1 MKSTEE
7 IYGHPASRYTGL
19 PYEDAIRLRMED
31 AKHQLQLLRNVE
43 GSWDSGHYARADVL
57 LRAITHNKTLLSELG
72 LDEGRPTSETQ
83 LETSDTLGMLRV
95 LVESIGKEE
104 VYNTL
109 TYHGFDS
116 LDLED
121 FYDFIQGGEG

>member
-1 MKSTEE
+1 MKSTKE

-43 GSWDSGHYARADVL
+43 GSWDSGHYERAGVL
-57 LRAITHNKTLLSELG
+57 LRAVKHNETLLTELG
-72 LDEGRPTSETQ
+72 LDKVVNVPQS
-83 LETSDTLGMLRV
+83 SDPLCMLRV
-95 LVESIGKEE
+95 LVESLGKDK

-116 LDLED
+116 LDIED
-121 FYDFIQGGEG
+121 FYDFTQGGEG